1 MYISGQW
8 DFGQQNLGDIATKT
22 TLIPI
27 PPVPGEIGA
36 QDCVA
41 SAWQVGYGI
50 TKKGA
55 SDPAVLDAAKKWIN
69 TFNSRE
75 WVTVRL
81 ENGGISAPI
90 LKDFDLPAG
99 MDPVIIEKMALSAY
113 TPADVI
119 DSFLTGTP
127 NDILN
132 AGMQEIVSGK
142 TTPAAL
148 AAKIEAAMNR

>member
-1 MYISGQW
+1 
-8 DFGQQNLGDIATKT
+8 
-22 TLIPI
+22 
-27 PPVPGEIGA
+27 
-36 QDCVA
+36 
-41 SAWQVGYGI
+41 
-50 TKKGA
+50 
-55 SDPAVLDAAKKWIN
+55 
-69 TFNSRE
+69 
-75 WVTVRL
+75 
-81 ENGGISAPI
+81 
-90 LKDFDLPAG
+90 